1 MENYLAFFFL
11 LEWVC
16 VYQTDICLFFV
27 QIGEREWDPEE
38 CLRAKVNGGMYHS
51 CPYSR
56 DQSCYLTPP
65 RSSGGWKRQP
75 ARAPE
80 RKCNDLVSLQQTR
93 PGDYLLSLSTL
104 NMDCLATGPLHL
116 MLFASFLSFLRE
128 EKPCLKL
135 PVLDNTQPGVL
146 CAQTFLTPTERI
158 SVERSVFTDLRHC
171 WLLKWR
177 ATISDFMIYKCLD
190 EIQKVEQSKCFH
202 SIQFSQAHV
211 DRPSLFHS

>member
-1 MENYLAFFFL
+1 
-11 LEWVC
+11 VC
-16 VYQTDICLFFV
+16 VTTDICLFFA

-38 CLRAKVNGGMYHS
+38 HLRAKVNSGMYQS
-51 CPYSR
+51 CPWSR
-56 DQSCYLTPP
+56 DQSSYLTPP
-65 RSSGGWKRQP
+65 RSSRGWERQP
-75 ARAPE
+75 PRAPE

-104 NMDCLATGPLHL
+104 NMVCLTAGPLHL
-116 MLFASFLSFLRE
+116 MLFSSFLSFLE
-128 EKPCLKL
+128 EKPCLKRL
-135 PVLDNTQPGVL
+135 VLNNTQPGVL
-146 CAQTFLTPTERI
+146 CAQKFLTECI
-158 SVERSVFTDLRHC
+158 SVERSVFTDLCHC

-202 SIQFSQAHV
+202 SIHV